1 MSVPPLN
8 ITFYAPIHLGRGIG
22 GGLPPEGDGK
32 WSTGDKIFA
41 GVCAAALL
49 AMGAGFGAII
59 YEGATNST
67 QQVTSTFNNK
77 AVLINARQRDQYV
90 EMRFAAKDVSRQP
103 DGRGKEIVNQ
113 HVPYTQTWFKQG
125 QQCQGT
131 YNLQH
136 YYKHTGK
143 SKGWKTSLTEATPR
157 TCISFAEVA
166 KSPAKQAEVAASR
179 HFYKHLFPKAQ
190 LGS

>member
-1 MSVPPLN
+1 M
-8 ITFYAPIHLGRGIG
+8 GRGLGG
-22 GGLPPEGDGK
+22 GGLPPEDDN
-32 WSTGDKIFA
+32 WSTDDKIFV
-41 GVCAAALL
+41 GVCTAAIL
-49 AMGAGFGAII
+49 AMSAGIGAMI
-59 YEGATNST
+59 YEGVTNST
-67 QQVTSTFNNK
+67 HEVTSTFNNK
-77 AVLINARQRDQYV
+77 AVLVQARERDQFV
-90 EMRFAAKDVSRQP
+90 EMRFAAKEVSRQP
-103 DGRGKEIVNQ
+103 DGKGKEIVNQ

-125 QQCQGT
+125 MQCEGT

-143 SKGWKTSLTEATPR
+143 SKGWKTSLTQASAR

-166 KSPAKQAEVAASR
+166 KNPAKQAEVAASR